1 MSEAAKDSSERQP
14 FTCPEC
20 GRDDRP
26 KLSRNMCARCYNKWL
41 RANSPGFIEK
51 QRENSRKW
59 GLRNRDRIAEYCRR
73 KRRDHPEEDVART
86 LKRRFGMTI
95 ADYNSILNA
104 QDGKCAICGKLASSA
119 KRRFALDHDHSTGKV
134 RGLLCFRCNYGI
146 GWFQEDPARLS
157 RASEYLAVT
166 MNWPWSARQKRE
178 SNSKDINIGFKKGDA

>member
-1 MSEAAKDSSERQP
+1 MSEAAENSSERQP

-41 RANSPGFIEK
+41 LANCPGFAERQK
-51 QRENSRKW
+51 ENRRQW
-59 GLRNRDRIAEYCRR
+59 GLKNRGRLTEYNRQQYANR
-73 KRRDHPEEDVART
+73 PEMRAAQVLR
-86 LKRRFGMTI
+86 RRFGMTV
-95 ADYNSILNA
+95 ADYNSILTA

-157 RASEYLAVT
+157 RASEYLSVT
-166 MNWPWSARQKRE
+166 TNWPWSARQKRE
-178 SNSKDINIGFKKGDA
+178 SNSKDINIGFKKGGV